1 MVTRRL
7 LGRFVRFLTGWTV
20 EGEKPDATHYVM
32 IAAPHTSNWDLFYLL
47 SLAWSKGVPVSWLG
61 KHQLFRWPVAGILK
75 ALGGVPVRRDRRN
88 DLVAQV
94 AELFAERNE
103 LVVVVAPEGTRRRV
117 EFWKSGFYRIAAAAD
132 VPIYFGYL
140 DFAQRVGGFGNS
152 IKPTGEVREDMD
164 VIRDFYSDKLGKHP
178 EWFGPVCLKEESP
191 AVE

>member
-61 KHQLFRWPVAGILK
+61 KHQIFRWPVAGILK

-94 AELFAERNE
+94 AELFAERDE

>member
-1 MVTRRL
+1 MHTRRL
-7 LGRFVRFLTGWTV
+7 LGRFVSFLTGWKA

-32 IAAPHTSNWDLFYLL
+32 IAAPHTSNWDLFFLL

-75 ALGGVPVRRDRRN
+75 ALGGLPVRRDRRN

-94 AELFAERNE
+94 AELFAERDE

-117 EFWKSGFYRIAAAAD
+117 EFWKSGFYRIATAAD

-140 DFAQRVGGFGNS
+140 DFARKTGGFGNS
-152 IKPTGEVREDMD
+152 MKPTGEVGDDMD
-164 VIRDFYSDKLGKHP
+164 VIRSFYADKLGKHP
-178 EWFGPVCLKEESP
+178 EWFGPVCLKEEGP
-191 AVE
+191 AAE